1 MTRVVAR
8 LSQFLFLF
16 LSFTDR
22 YSGKGD
28 GESVRMTQE
37 RGNLFRAV
45 LYAIDSVEKNK
56 ENQGDN
62 LEIEI
67 YLLEGAFISLS
78 RILFVAIILE
88 DIGVINRVSRNKWFR
103 EITRTMC
110 VYIYIYIVGEEYLI
124 FRYCNN
130 VCLP

>member
-45 LYAIDSVEKNK
+45 LYAIEYSVEKNK

-78 RILFVAIILE
+78 RILFIL
-88 DIGVINRVSRNKWFR
+88 
-103 EITRTMC
+103 
-110 VYIYIYIVGEEYLI
+110 
-124 FRYCNN
+124 
-130 VCLP
+130 